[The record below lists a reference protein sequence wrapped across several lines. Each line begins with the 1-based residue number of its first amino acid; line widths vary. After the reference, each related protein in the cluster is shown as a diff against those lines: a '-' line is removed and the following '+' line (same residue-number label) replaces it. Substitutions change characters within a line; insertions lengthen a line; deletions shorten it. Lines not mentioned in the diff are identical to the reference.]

1 MDQDLLRP
9 KCVVSIVAE
18 VLPETKHHIELKSKR
33 QEEEKRH
40 MDEQLKQKKE
50 KEAMEEQ
57 LARASEAERQ
67 KEEAENKKR
76 AEDEKRKKEL
86 QEVQDK
92 LEGRTQ
98 IIKKKIKDNE
108 SPYEYSFTDV
118 NIDSS
123 SLLMLC
129 ECLKVNSTL
138 MILHI
143 ARKKL
148 NDEDGEEI
156 AKMLLVNK
164 RLEKVDLEG
173 NQFGVRSAKSFALVI
188 KTNRTLR
195 YLDLEGNCLCSG
207 GDNTGFIEMIVALR
221 ENIKLIGLN
230 ISNNNIDDVS
240 ANHIIQSLD
249 INLYIIDLD
258 ITFNYGIKTE
268 QVLEIMSRI
277 NRNKKKYDLDRL
289 SEWKERKQ
297 IKDELDGMTY
307 LMHQDEEYKK
317 KMLAAKLNEIAR
329 QEKREAD
336 LKRQIEEFEK
346 QKSIMLSQLEENA
359 AKRKKKPRKRKAP
372 GKKKN

>member
-9 KCVVSIVAE
+9 RCVVSIVAE
-18 VLPETKHHIELKSKR
+18 VLPETKHHLELKSKR

-40 MDEQLKQKKE
+40 RDEQEKQKKE

-67 KEEAENKKR
+67 KEEAENKKK

-92 LEGRTQ
+92 LEGRLQ

-129 ECLKVNSTL
+129 ESLKPNITL

-173 NQFGVRSAKSFALVI
+173 NQLSVRSAKAFALVI
-188 KTNRTLR
+188 KTNTTLR

-207 GDNTGFIEMIVALR
+207 GDNTGFIEMADAL
-221 ENIKLIGLN
+221 EQNIKLIGLN

-240 ANHIIQSLD
+240 ASHIIHSLD
-249 INLYIIDLD
+249 VNLYMIDLD
-258 ITFNYGIKTE
+258 INFNYGIKTE
-268 QVLEIMSRI
+268 QVLEIMSRL
-277 NRNKKKYDLDRL
+277 NRNRKKYDFDRL

-297 IKDELDGMTY
+297 MRDELEGMTL
-307 LMHQDEEYKK
+307 LMQQDEDYKK
-317 KMLAAKLNEIAR
+317 KKLAAKLSQIAR

-346 QKSIMLSQLEENA
+346 QKAIMLTQREENA
-359 AKRKKKPRKRKAP
+359 V
-372 GKKKN
+372 

>member
-1 MDQDLLRP
+1 
-9 KCVVSIVAE
+9 
-18 VLPETKHHIELKSKR
+18 
-33 QEEEKRH
+33 